1 MQYTS
6 TRNGAVNISANQAIV
21 NGISSDG
28 GLYVP
33 SSFPKFSA
41 DDISALIEKTYPE
54 RAAEI
59 LSKYLDDFSYEE
71 LIDYTKNAYSRFDTD
86 DVCPVY
92 KADDGLFILELTHGP
107 TLAFKDVAL
116 TLLPL
121 LLTSAAEKTGEKK
134 KILILVA
141 TSGDTGKAA
150 LEGFKDVD
158 GTEIIVFYPSDGVSE
173 MQKLQMQTQE
183 GKNVHVAGILGNFD
197 DAQRAV
203 KSIFT
208 DKTIGQKL
216 NQKGFVLSSAN
227 SINWGR
233 LVPQIVYYFSAYCE
247 LIASNEIINGEKVN
261 FVVPSGNFGDILA
274 GYYAK
279 RMGLP
284 VNKLI
289 CASNNNNVLADF
301 FETGVYDTSREF
313 YKTVSPS
320 MDILVS
326 SNLERFLFDISGND
340 DKFVLDKMTELKENG
355 KYSVPIE
362 MLEKSDIIG
371 GFANEDDT
379 KMAIDC
385 FFDSYDYPLDT
396 HTAVAMTVYNN
407 YVAGSGDNTP
417 TVIISTASPY
427 KFPVD
432 VYNALSH
439 ENVEKA
445 NEAAKRLQALSG
457 RAIPPQIAGLAYKP
471 VLHDM
476 VVDIDKISEAVFGF
490 VER

>member
-1 MQYTS
+1 M
-6 TRNGAVNISANQAIV
+6 
-21 NGISSDG
+21 
-28 GLYVP
+28 
-33 SSFPKFSA
+33 
-41 DDISALIEKTYPE
+41 
-54 RAAEI
+54 
-59 LSKYLDDFSYEE
+59 
-71 LIDYTKNAYSRFDTD
+71 
-86 DVCPVY
+86 
-92 KADDGLFILELTHGP
+92 
-107 TLAFKDVAL
+107 
-116 TLLPL
+116 
-121 LLTSAAEKTGEKK
+121 
-134 KILILVA
+134 
-141 TSGDTGKAA
+141 
-150 LEGFKDVD
+150 
-158 GTEIIVFYPSDGVSE
+158 
-173 MQKLQMQTQE
+173 
-183 GKNVHVAGILGNFD
+183 GKNLTKKV
-197 DAQRAV
+197 
-203 KSIFT
+203 
-208 DKTIGQKL
+208 
-216 NQKGFVLSSAN
+216 VLSSAN
-227 SINWGR
+227 ILTGDGLFRNS
-233 LVPQIVYYFSAYCE
+233 VYFSA
-247 LIASNEIINGEKVN
+247 LLRPIAPVTTINNGDKVN

-289 CASNNNNVLADF
+289 CASNKNNVLADF

-313 YKTVSPS
+313 YKTMSPS

-427 KFPVD
+427 KFPLD

-476 VVDIDKISEAVFGF
+476 VVDIDRISEAVFGF